1 MNNYIKLKGNLTPS
15 RFMNSLANKIEKEFK
30 GNCSIEPNKEK
41 LKFNVIFEA
50 EEMREEIPKEM
61 LEELKNLGIEE
72 DEEQEDNENIK
83 GKDTVIQV
91 KIYES
96 FNGGYLLRF
105 VRKGGEP
112 NEYLDKMEKI
122 SSLIKPI

>member
-1 MNNYIKLKGNLTPS
+1 
-15 RFMNSLANKIEKEFK
+15 
-30 GNCSIEPNKEK
+30 
-41 LKFNVIFEA
+41 
-50 EEMREEIPKEM
+50 MREEIPKEM

-122 SSLIKPI
+122 SALIKSI